1 MFIMADFQ
9 MDDQAVFSSAQLY
22 CLELSEIRKN
32 LHIARVRHDIAWR
45 YDLLTAYFMALSA
58 RMKDIELIEHNNSYD
73 AVTKAFNEY
82 QRAVALKHPTI
93 PRGILEL
100 FNTWEIQLRKT
111 ENSLGLLTPSRK
123 DPRFAL
129 YG

>member
-1 MFIMADFQ
+1 
-9 MDDQAVFSSAQLY
+9 MDDQAVFSSAMQY
-22 CLELSEIRKN
+22 CLELSEIRRN

-58 RMKDIELIEHNNSYD
+58 RMKDSDLTQHNNSYD
-73 AVTKAFNEY
+73 AVTQSFNTY
-82 QRAVALKHPTI
+82 QRAIALKHPTI
-93 PRGILEL
+93 PRNILEL
-100 FNTWEIQLRKT
+100 FNTWEIQLRKE
-111 ENSLGLLTPSRK
+111 ENKMGLLTPSRK

>member
-1 MFIMADFQ
+1 MAGFQ
-9 MDDQAVFSSAQLY
+9 MDDQAVFSSAMAY
-22 CLELSEIRKN
+22 CIELSELRRN
-32 LHIARVRHDIAWR
+32 LHIARCRHDFSWR

-58 RMKDIELIEHNNSYD
+58 RMKDSDLMQHTASYE
-73 AVTKAFNEY
+73 AVSKAFNQY
-82 QRAVALKHPTI
+82 QRAQSLKHPTMS
-93 PRGILEL
+93 RNILEL
-100 FNTWEIQLRKT
+100 FNTWEIQLRKA